1 MIVLFTIYHIVF
13 YGIQVH
19 YFCRTNYTGGISLMI
34 PFQLASSQTSGSNSS
49 TVMGNNTIV
58 LNAAEVGEKQYRW
71 VDNSGAENPTLNL
84 AANNEYTIK
93 ISNPTDEEHELII
106 DSQEGGKNSE
116 IAKSDEIQPKDNVE
130 FTFKS
135 DQPGELGYHCKY
147 HPDMMNGTITVTP
160 SS

>member
-1 MIVLFTIYHIVF
+1 MEYKFTIFVALTIL
-13 YGIQVH
+13 
-19 YFCRTNYTGGISLMI
+19 GGISLMV

>member
-1 MIVLFTIYHIVF
+1 
-13 YGIQVH
+13 
-19 YFCRTNYTGGISLMI
+19 MI